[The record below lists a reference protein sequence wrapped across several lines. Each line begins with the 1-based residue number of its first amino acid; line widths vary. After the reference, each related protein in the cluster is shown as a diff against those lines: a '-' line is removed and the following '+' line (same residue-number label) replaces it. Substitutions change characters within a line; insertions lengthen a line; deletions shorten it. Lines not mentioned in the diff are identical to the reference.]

1 MKTRVYVDGYN
12 LYYGCLKK
20 TPYKWLDLVKLFE
33 HHLLPQA
40 APDQFSASAVSVK
53 YFTADIKEQASFD
66 ETSLA
71 DQNTYHR
78 ALEATYPTEKLDIIK
93 GYFSI
98 ADEFAFRI
106 NAEDPKKPPKECEK
120 IKVWKLE
127 EKQTD
132 VNIAIHALYD
142 VMTDS
147 SLQQVVFV
155 TNDTDLAPVLK
166 MLASLNKVAIGLI
179 VPIKDKTLRP
189 ASTML
194 TEYADWCMSSIDEP
208 SLKSSGLPR
217 VISDSVR
224 IQKLRKAIVKPNG
237 WFGQKEIVE
246 QVLNTLGEV
255 FKGSGEKWQWLESP
269 KPAVADLPA
278 LNGLP
283 SELLDEQD
291 TALNVLAHA
300 LRYVSYVK
308 SKTSKND

>member
-33 HHLLPQA
+33 LHLLPQA
-40 APDQFSASAVSVK
+40 APNQFSASAVSVK

-66 ETSLA
+66 ETSLS

-78 ALEATYPTEKLDIIK
+78 ALEAIYPPEKLEIIK

-106 NAEDPKKPPKECEK
+106 NADDPKKPPKDCEK

-147 SLQQVVFV
+147 SLEHVVFV

-166 MLASLNKVAIGLI
+166 MIASLNRVAIGLI
-179 VPIKDKTLRP
+179 VPIKDKALRP

-194 TEYADWCMSSIDEP
+194 TEHASWCMSAIDEP

-217 VISDSVR
+217 VVSNSVR
-224 IQKLRKAIVKPNG
+224 HQKLRKAIVKPNG

-255 FKGSGEKWQWLESP
+255 LKGSGEKWQWLESP
-269 KPAVADLPA
+269 KPAVDDLPL
-278 LNGLP
+278 LNALP
-283 SELLDEQD
+283 SKLLDERD

-300 LRYVSYVK
+300 QCYVSYMKNK
-308 SKTSKND
+308 SIK

>member
-1 MKTRVYVDGYN
+1 MKTRVYIDGYN

-33 HHLLPQA
+33 DHLLPQA
-40 APDQFSASAVSVK
+40 APEMFTANEVSLK

-66 ETSLA
+66 ESSLA

-78 ALEATYPTEKLDIIK
+78 ALEASYPLEKLEIIK
-93 GYFSI
+93 GYYSI

-106 NAEDPKKPPKECEK
+106 DPEYPNKLPKDCEK

-132 VNIAIHALYD
+132 VNIAINVLYD
-142 VMTDS
+142 VMTDH
-147 SLQQVVFV
+147 SLKQVVFV

-166 MLASLNKVAIGLI
+166 MIKGLNRVAVGLI

-194 TEYADWCMSSIDEP
+194 KENTDWAMSVIDEP

-217 VISDSVR
+217 VITNSVR
-224 IQKLRKAIVKPNG
+224 HQRLRKAIVKPNG
-237 WFGQKEIVE
+237 WFGEKEIVE
-246 QVLNTLGEV
+246 QILQTLDEV
-255 FKGSGEKWQWLESP
+255 FKHSAEKWQWLESS
-269 KPAVADLPA
+269 KPIVDGLPI
-278 LNGLP
+278 LNCPP
-283 SELLDEQD
+283 SELLDDEN
-291 TALNVLAHA
+291 TAMAVLAHA
-300 LRYVSYVK
+300 QSYVSYIK
-308 SKTSKND
+308 KRQT